1 MFVIKR
7 NNQPEKVSFD
17 KIFSRIQLLAVIPSF
32 ELSNKI
38 NPYLVCQKTIE
49 GMTNNI
55 ETTKLDK
62 LSADICANLITS
74 HSDYTFL
81 GSRIL
86 ISNLKKN
93 LFVKHNVQTFSD
105 ITNLINEK
113 VPNYLS
119 NNYVQFVKNH
129 KELLDQIVCDEYDHL
144 IDYFGFKTLEKSY
157 LIKDQNSS
165 TLDTLESIQS
175 LWMRVAVAIHYRT
188 DNVSVLSILQKI
200 KETYNLLAQGKFI
213 HATPTLF
220 NAGTNYEQLSSCFL
234 LGTEDSV

>member
-7 NNQPEKVSFD
+7 NNHSEKVSFD
-17 KIFSRIQLLAVIPSF
+17 KIFNRIQLLTVIPSF
-32 ELSNKI
+32 ELSNKV

-93 LFVKHNVQTFSD
+93 LFVKHKVQTFSD

-113 VPNYLS
+113 IPNYLS
-119 NNYVQFVKNH
+119 NNYVQFVKDNT
-129 KELLDQIVCDEYDHL
+129 ETLDKFINDDYD
-144 IDYFGFKTLEKSY
+144 Y
-157 LIKDQNSS
+157 LIIKD
-165 TLDTLESIQS
+165 TSI
-175 LWMRVAVAIHYRT
+175 
-188 DNVSVLSILQKI
+188 
-200 KETYNLLAQGKFI
+200 F
-213 HATPTLF
+213 
-220 NAGTNYEQLSSCFL
+220 
-234 LGTEDSV
+234 